1 MDRNSVLSVHNLSF
15 LEALYAAYE
24 RDPASV
30 PAEWV
35 SFLEETQLGTEPPT
49 GAAARARSAAND
61 DPLSDVALQH
71 AVDDLVESYRLH
83 GHLGADT
90 DPLGR
95 PTGMATPM
103 LELESYGLEPEH
115 LDLTFRSA
123 GVFPGNATLR
133 AIVERLR
140 NTYCRHVGVEY
151 WHLPSV
157 EERTWLQQYMESHEN
172 RVVPEPQDQIELL
185 RKLAYVDNVDRFL
198 QNKFLG
204 AKRFSIAGSESTI
217 CLLDWLIET
226 AAEHGARELVM
237 AMAHRGRLNVLMTI
251 LGKTPAEIFSE
262 FERTDAHANM
272 GGGDVKYHMGY
283 HRYHTTRTGKD
294 IYLALSFNPSHLEAI
309 TPVCQGRVRAGQD
322 ATRDAAG
329 FAGSVGV
336 TLHGDAAF
344 AGQGVVAESLNLA
357 RLPGYTVGGM
367 IRVIMNNQIGFTTE
381 PHESRSGM
389 YCTDVAHLL
398 QVPVFHVNGDDPE
411 AAAYVA
417 KLALEYRQRFHREII
432 VDLVSYRRYGH
443 NEGDDPT
450 FTQPDMYRRI
460 KAHPSIRAQYQARLL
475 ERGVVTQEACAA
487 IDREFNE
494 EFNSALTQA
503 RSGQPAHLRSPMHG
517 VWTDYQGGREPL
529 TDPKTAID
537 IDRIE
542 GLGERLVTVPEG
554 FAPHPKLARMLGT
567 AAKMYTGDE
576 PLNWAACELLAYA
589 SLVDD
594 DIPVRITGQDAIRGT
609 FSHRHAMLTDT
620 HTGHRWSPLN
630 EISDQ
635 QAPFEIHNSP
645 LSEMSVLGFEFGY
658 SLAAPKALVVWEAQF
673 GDFVNGAQ
681 VIIDQF
687 LSSSEDKWNRISGL
701 TLLLPHGYE
710 GQGPEHS
717 SARLER
723 FLQMCAEDNMQV
735 VNPTT
740 AAQMFHVLRR
750 QVLRTWRK
758 PLIVAS
764 PKSLLRLRASF
775 SAREDLV
782 SGTFARVLDDPS
794 SQPETVERLLLC
806 SGRLYYDLVD
816 ERARRD
822 CDRVAIIRVE
832 QLYPFP
838 QAALSS
844 CIERYPQAESLYW
857 VQDEPEN
864 MGAWRA
870 VAPALCELRNRRLV
884 PNYAGRPASSSPAT
898 GSPDAHKLELQM
910 ILNTAFEGL

>member
-1 MDRNSVLSVHNLSF
+1 MDRNSVLSVHNLAF
-15 LEALYAAYE
+15 LEELYAAYE
-24 RDPASV
+24 RDPTSV
-30 PAEWV
+30 TAEWV
-35 SFLEETQLGTEPPT
+35 AVLEETQLPAKATESS
-49 GAAARARSAAND
+49 RRRVAAND

-83 GHLGADT
+83 GHLGANI
-90 DPLGR
+90 DPLRR
-95 PTGMATPM
+95 PTPVATPM
-103 LELESYGLEPEH
+103 LDPATYELREEH
-115 LDLTFRSA
+115 LDLTFRSS
-123 GVFPGNATLR
+123 GVFPGSATLR
-133 AIVERLR
+133 AILERLR
-140 NTYCRHVGVEY
+140 NTYCGHVGVEY
-151 WHLPSV
+151 WHLPGI
-157 EERTWLQQYMESHEN
+157 EERSWLQQYMESHEN
-172 RVVPEPQDQIELL
+172 RVLPKPHDQIELL
-185 RKLAYVDNVDRFL
+185 RKLAYVDNVDKFL
-198 QNKFLG
+198 QTKFLG
-204 AKRFSIAGSESTI
+204 AKRFSISGSESTI
-217 CLLDWLIET
+217 CLLDWLIE
-226 AAEHGARELVM
+226 AAADQDASEVVL

-283 HRYHTTRTGKD
+283 HRYHTTRGGKE

-322 ATRDAAG
+322 ATRELAG
-329 FAGSVGV
+329 FDGSVGV

-367 IRVIMNNQIGFTTE
+367 IRVIINNQIGFTTD
-381 PHESRSGM
+381 PHESRSGL

-417 KLALEYRQRFHREII
+417 KLALEYRQRFHREVII
-432 VDLVSYRRYGH
+432 DLVCYRRFGH

-450 FTQPDMYRRI
+450 FTQPEMYRKIRS
-460 KAHPSIRAQYQARLL
+460 HPSVRAQYQKTLLAR
-475 ERGVVTQEACAA
+475 GIVSVEACSE
-487 IDREFNE
+487 IDREIND

-503 RSGQPAHLRSPMHG
+503 RSGQPVHLRSPMHG
-517 VWTDYQGGREPL
+517 KWAEYQGGPEP
-529 TDPKTAID
+529 TDDPTTTID
-537 IDRIE
+537 LPTMAR
-542 GLGERLVTVPEG
+542 LAERLVEVPAG
-554 FAPHPKLARMLGT
+554 FTPHPKLARMLGT
-567 AAKMYTGDE
+567 TKQMYAGHE

-589 SLVDD
+589 SLVDQKV
-594 DIPVRITGQDAIRGT
+594 PVRITGQDAIRGT
-609 FSHRHAMLTDT
+609 FSHRHAMLVDSQ
-620 HTGHRWSPLN
+620 TGARWSPLHA
-630 EISDQ
+630 IDPD

-645 LSEMSVLGFEFGY
+645 LSEVSVLGFEFGY
-658 SLAAPKALVVWEAQF
+658 SLAAPKALIVWEAQF

-701 TLLLPHGYE
+701 VLLLPHGYE

-723 FLQMCAEDNMQV
+723 FLQQCAEDNMQV

-750 QVLRTWRK
+750 QVLRPWRK
-758 PLIVAS
+758 PLIIMS
-764 PKSLLRLRASF
+764 PKSLLRHRASF
-775 SAREDLV
+775 SAREQLT
-782 SGTFARVLDDPS
+782 SGTFQRVIDDVPADPS
-794 SQPETVERLLLC
+794 RVERLLLC
-806 SGRLYYDLVD
+806 SGRLYYDLI
-816 ERARRD
+816 EEKARRETE
-822 CDRVAIIRVE
+822 RVAIVRVE

-838 QAALSS
+838 HASLSACLQRYKQATSM
-844 CIERYPQAESLYW
+844 YW

-870 VAPALCELRNRRLV
+870 VAPALCELQGGKLV
-884 PNYAGRPASSSPAT
+884 PNYAGRIASASPAT
-898 GSPDAHKLELQM
+898 GSSDAHKLELEM